1 MRHFI
6 LSVFLVLLSIG
17 NGNAQTT
24 DFQTWVNQRQYEK
37 VLAQSMLMDMDTL
50 DYANLSA
57 VGQAYEGMLR
67 YKEAYRIYE
76 RCLSMDSS
84 RVDALNSLARTAM
97 SLGKMRVA
105 EDCFQKTL
113 AMDSA
118 NFYANYQLARVY
130 ALQGDYE
137 QAIGQYLVLNRL
149 DTTFVNPIVYNNMAD
164 CYQRLN
170 DIPSAA
176 LCYLKAYQANK
187 ENAGIANS
195 LVTCLLRLGK
205 ENIGS
210 ALAICDT
217 ALYYNPENR
226 VLQRNKAIALYM
238 NRDYSRADSLYSHLL
253 AQGDSSFLTIK
264 YGGASKYYAGRQLD
278 AIPLL
283 EMAYVK
289 DTTDVE
295 VNLLLGAS
303 LGMTYDRKRA
313 YRLFDQAE
321 ALMQPDKA
329 LTNLLLVSRG
339 ETYWRDGRSD
349 EAMKLFYTAWQQ
361 QKERL
366 DYLYRIDR
374 QLDNWGKSYKTEE
387 ELSKALFI
395 KQLYLKECMMTGR
408 LQRDFHVYRTF
419 LQYVYE
425 DAFFQGKEDITMISP
440 DGKYSTITIG
450 EVKKLMNL
458 LPESP
463 DWERHMNRDADA
475 VLDKDSLAER

>member
-1 MRHFI
+1 MKKYVLPFLLAILFI
-6 LSVFLVLLSIG
+6 G
-17 NGNAQTT
+17 HGTAQT
-24 DFQTWVNQRQYEK
+24 DLQTWVNQRQYEK

-57 VGQAYEGMLR
+57 IGQAYEGLLR

-130 ALQGDYE
+130 ALQGEYE
-137 QAIGQYLVLNRL
+137 RAIGQYKTLNQL

-170 DIPSAA
+170 DLPSAT
-176 LCYLKAYQANK
+176 LCYLRAYQANK

-195 LVTCLLRLGK
+195 LVTCMLRLGR
-205 ENIGS
+205 ENIGD

-226 VLQRNKAIALYM
+226 VLQRSKAIALYM

-475 VLDKDSLAER
+475 VLDKDSLAEK

>member
-1 MRHFI
+1 MKKYVLSFLLAILFI
-6 LSVFLVLLSIG
+6 G
-17 NGNAQTT
+17 HGTAQT
-24 DFQTWVNQRQYEK
+24 DLQTWVNQRQYEK

-57 VGQAYEGMLR
+57 IGQAYEGLLR

-130 ALQGDYE
+130 ALQGNYE

-475 VLDKDSLAER
+475 VLDKDSLAEK